1 MYCVKIY
8 NFLMFICIDNEMKI
22 KYVYVIL
29 YIDEKLKNLVV

>member
-8 NFLMFICIDNEMKI
+8 NFLMFICIDNEMN